1 MHGDNASGRA
11 RTNAELSILR
21 QRCSMLWIRCVVD
34 GCFPAAGRPSDAGMP
49 VCVAF
54 GALRAS
60 LAPPQVYG
68 DLARPGPWGGLQGGL
83 DTVLLV

>member
-1 MHGDNASGRA
+1 MHGGDASERA

-21 QRCSMLWIRCVVD
+21 QRCSMLWIRCFVD
-34 GCFPAAGRPSDAGMP
+34 GCFPAAGRPSDAGMS

-60 LAPPQVYG
+60 LGGGRVGG
-68 DLARPGPWGGLQGGL
+68 DLTRPGPWGDYRG
-83 DTVLLV
+83 D